1 MSISLEN
8 RVLLSLVAK
17 TSFNKNVDFLQG
29 EEKLEDINWENVY
42 KESVNQT
49 VILYASNAISDYFN
63 IIPKEIFGKWL
74 AHSSKIISNNMA
86 IAKCQSELTEFLEKN
101 NYKYIILKG
110 IASASYY
117 ENPDMRMLGDV
128 DFLIDNNFSDQIAEA
143 IQSQLGY
150 SVYGMETHERH
161 LTMMRKKD
169 AIEMHYEIPGIPN
182 GDKGEFVKNFVS
194 NILDDT
200 LNTQIDGNTFAAPS
214 HLFHGI
220 VILLHMLH
228 HMSSEG
234 LGLRHLCDWGA
245 FVNNTFEMDF
255 WKDSFIPFLSEL
267 GLVRYASVMASV
279 CHRYMGIDM
288 PSSLPIAEEDV
299 CFEIISDVFQSGNFG
314 NKDEQYH
321 QSGWIVSENGK
332 DGVKKS
338 TLSTVFGRLNSA
350 VKLHWPWLKKWKIL
364 LPFAYIIFTIRYYLK
379 VIRGERPSLSSLM
392 PEANRRKELYK
403 KLEIYE
409 DEI

>member
-1 MSISLEN
+1 MSIELEN
-8 RVLLSLVAK
+8 RVLLSLIAK
-17 TSFNKNVDFLQG
+17 TSFNKDIAFLQDD
-29 EEKLEDINWENVY
+29 ESIDNVNWESVY

-63 IIPKEIFGKWL
+63 VIPKEIFGKWL
-74 AHSSKIISNNMA
+74 AHSGKVISSNMA
-86 IAKCQSELTEFLEKN
+86 VVKCQNELTDFLEKN

-128 DFLIDNNFSDQIAEA
+128 DFLIDNSISDEIGEA
-143 IQSQLGY
+143 IQSNLGY
-150 SVYGMETHERH
+150 SVYGMESHERH

-182 GDKGEFVKNFVS
+182 GDKGEFVKNFIS

-200 LNTQIDGNTFAAPS
+200 ISTTIDGNTFTAPS

-220 VILLHMLH
+220 IILLHMLH
-228 HMSSEG
+228 HMKEG

-245 FVNNTFEMDF
+245 FVNSTAKFSF
-255 WKDSFIPFLSEL
+255 WDKDFIPFLNEL
-267 GLVRYASVMASV
+267 GLMKYASVMASV
-279 CHRYMGIDM
+279 CHKYMGIDM
-288 PSSLPIAEEDV
+288 PACLPVADDEICED
-299 CFEIISDVFQSGNFG
+299 IINDIFQSGNFG

-321 QSGWIVSENGK
+321 QSGLLISESSEGNI
-332 DGVKKS
+332 KKS
-338 TLSTVFGRLNSA
+338 VFSTLLGKLDSA

-364 LPFAYIIFTIRYYLK
+364 LPFAYILFTIRYYLK

-392 PEANRRKELYK
+392 PEANRRKDLYK
-403 KLEIYE
+403 QLEIYE
-409 DEI
+409 EDI

>member
-8 RVLLSLVAK
+8 RVLLSLIAK
-17 TSFNKNVDFLQG
+17 TSFNKDVSFLKAD
-29 EEKLEDINWENVY
+29 EKLEDINWEAVY
-42 KESVNQT
+42 KESVKQT
-49 VILYASNAISDYFN
+49 VILYASNAVSDYFN
-63 IIPKEIFGKWL
+63 VIPKEIFGKWL
-74 AHSSKIISNNMA
+74 AHSSKVISSNMA
-86 IAKCQSELTEFLEKN
+86 VVKCQNELTNFLSNN

-128 DFLIDNNFSDQIAEA
+128 DFLIDNNISNEIAEA
-143 IQSQLGY
+143 IQSNLGY
-150 SVYGMETHERH
+150 SVYGMESHERH
-161 LTMMRKKD
+161 LTMTRKKD

-182 GDKGEFVKNFVS
+182 GDKGEFVKSFVS

-200 LNTQIDGNTFAAPS
+200 LDTKIDGNTFTAPS

-220 VILLHMLH
+220 IILLHMLH

-245 FVNNTFEMDF
+245 FVNKTSQMDF
-255 WKDSFIPFLSEL
+255 WEKDFIPFLNEL
-267 GLVRYASVMASV
+267 GLVRYASVMASI
-279 CHRYMGIDM
+279 CHKYMGIDM
-288 PSSLPIAEEDV
+288 PSCLPVAED
-299 CFEIISDVFQSGNFG
+299 EICENMISDVFQSGNFG

-338 TLSTVFGRLNSA
+338 TLLVVLGRLDSA

-364 LPFAYIIFTIRYYLK
+364 LPFAYVFFTIRYYSK

-409 DEI
+409 DEK

>member
-1 MSISLEN
+1 MSISLDN
-8 RVLLSLVAK
+8 RVLLSLIAK
-17 TSFNKNVDFLQG
+17 TSFNKDIAFLQDD
-29 EEKLEDINWENVY
+29 ESIDNVNWESVY

-63 IIPKEIFGKWL
+63 VIPKEIFGKWL
-74 AHSSKIISNNMA
+74 AHSSKVISSNMA
-86 IAKCQSELTEFLEKN
+86 VVKCQNELTDFLEKN

-128 DFLIDNNFSDQIAEA
+128 DFLIDNSISDEIAEA
-143 IQSQLGY
+143 IQSNLGY
-150 SVYGMETHERH
+150 SVYGMESHERH

-169 AIEMHYEIPGIPN
+169 AIEMHYEIPGIPK
-182 GDKGEFVKNFVS
+182 GDKGEFVKSFVS
-194 NILDDT
+194 DILDDT
-200 LNTQIDGNTFAAPS
+200 MAIVIDGNTFTAPS

-220 VILLHMLH
+220 IILLHMLH

-245 FVNNTFEMDF
+245 FVNKTSQMDF
-255 WKDSFIPFLSEL
+255 WANDFIPFLNRL
-267 GLVRYASVMASV
+267 GLTKYASIMASV
-279 CHRYMGIDM
+279 CHKYMGIDM
-288 PSSLPIAEEDV
+288 PACLPVADDAICED
-299 CFEIISDVFQSGNFG
+299 IINDIFQSGNFG

-338 TLSTVFGRLNSA
+338 TFLVVLGRLDSA

-364 LPFAYIIFTIRYYLK
+364 LPFAYIFFTIRYYLK

-392 PEANRRKELYK
+392 PEANKRKDLYK
-403 KLEIYE
+403 QLEIYE
-409 DEI
+409 EDI